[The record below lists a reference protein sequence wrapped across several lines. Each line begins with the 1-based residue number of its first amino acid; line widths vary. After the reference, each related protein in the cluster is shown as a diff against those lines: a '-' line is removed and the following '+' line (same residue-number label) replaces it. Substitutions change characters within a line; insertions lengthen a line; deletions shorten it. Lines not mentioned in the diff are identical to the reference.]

1 MSRRR
6 RRTRT
11 VVSAGSTGAAP
22 SAGGREPVLR
32 FALFGVLDLLLL
44 TPFVV
49 TPGTVYPFVVGK
61 ALWSRS
67 LIAVAFALW
76 ALLALLHPG
85 YRPPR
90 SWLLVLLVAGYGAT
104 VLSAAF
110 GVHPGHSLWS
120 DYERMQG
127 VVDQA
132 HWVVLAVVLASVLHT
147 PRGWRAVLQ
156 ANLAA
161 RRPRPHRRRSSSQS
175 AASKNRLVKL
185 EPVLGMF
192 RQSEGLGT
200 AAVLPDLS
208 PEIGP
213 REQGVKIR
221 LRGPG
226 DRGQRGGEGGR
237 GARPPRAGGR
247 QDRRREGGHG
257 RRRWRRGGGGRPAGR
272 EALALDAALHLL

>member
-32 FALFGVLDLLLL
+32 FALFGVLGLLLL

-104 VLSAAF
+104 VLSAGF
-110 GVHPGHSLWS
+110 GGVHPGHSLSS

-132 HWVVLAVVLASVLHT
+132 HWVVLAVQPDALRGPVRQFQLPQHLHAGQPGPGGRVRG
-147 PRGWRAVLQ
+147 PRVGDGR
-156 ANLAA
+156 AA
-161 RRPRPHRRRSSSQS
+161 RRWAGGARACFCGRRSRRCTSPGSCSRGRS
-175 AASKNRLVKL
+175 A
-185 EPVLGMF
+185 G
-192 RQSEGLGT
+192 
-200 AAVLPDLS
+200 S
-208 PEIGP
+208 PG
-213 REQGVKIR
+213 
-221 LRGPG
+221 
-226 DRGQRGGEGGR
+226 
-237 GARPPRAGGR
+237 
-247 QDRRREGGHG
+247 
-257 RRRWRRGGGGRPAGR
+257 
-272 EALALDAALHLL
+272 